1 MYTGYMHTVSND
13 IVDAVL
19 VPQIDR
25 EKVGVGCGGRAGKG
39 RKLPAIRM
47 KVANQ
52 IFTFQS

>member
-1 MYTGYMHTVSND
+1 MYTGYMYTVSND
-13 IVDAVL
+13 IVDAIL

-25 EKVGVGCGGRAGKG
+25 EKVGVGCAGREGKG

-52 IFTFQS
+52 IFTLQS